1 MGIVIDTEKLKKQS
15 FTINF
20 RLTDGEDYLL
30 KIHHGVL
37 LYYKDVL
44 SDDADLTIST
54 PRIGILTITSRD
66 QENIDKLITVEK
78 GDAAL
83 FQALCDGMTAFDL
96 YFNIIEP

>member
-1 MGIVIDTEKLKKQS
+1 MVYKDNKNAYDFNFTGSIVIDTEKLKKQS
-15 FTINF
+15 FTINL

-54 PRIGILTITSRD
+54 PRNLSNCSG
-66 QENIDKLITVEK
+66 
-78 GDAAL
+78 
-83 FQALCDGMTAFDL
+83 
-96 YFNIIEP
+96 